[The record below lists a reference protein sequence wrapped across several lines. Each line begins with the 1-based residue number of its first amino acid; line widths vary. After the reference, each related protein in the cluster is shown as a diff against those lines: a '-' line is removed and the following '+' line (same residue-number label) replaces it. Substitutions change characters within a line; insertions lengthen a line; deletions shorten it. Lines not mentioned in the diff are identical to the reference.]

1 MSRLVTIQTHVIH
14 VLLSVKTTFYSRKL
28 TQKCER
34 SAVTFLS
41 RVLAEM
47 VVKEAF
53 ALLGCYGVLIGS

>member
-1 MSRLVTIQTHVIH
+1 